1 MAPTD
6 LKLASYYI
14 NRELSQLEF
23 CRRVLFMARD
33 TDLPVLE
40 RLRYLSI
47 TSGILDEFFEIRVAG
62 LKQQADYGAVQRDAD
77 NLSAE
82 EQLEHVAAAA
92 KILITDLYASLNDDL
107 LPELKAQNIR
117 LLRSS
122 EWTDAQVNWLKRF
135 FSREVAPII
144 SPVGLDP
151 AHPFPEPAN
160 KNLAFIVT
168 LEGRDAFGRD
178 SRRAIV
184 QAPRSLP
191 RVIQLPEDCSD
202 GEECFVLLAS
212 IVRHFVSDLFLG
224 MTATGC
230 HQFRVTR
237 NSDLFVDEEAVDDLL
252 LALEGEL
259 SSRRFGD
266 AVRLEVAI
274 DCPQEVADFLV
285 TQFSLTEQDL
295 YYCQGPVNLGRLE
308 AIPEL
313 VERADLKF
321 PAFRPRIPERLRQSE
336 NIFSTI
342 AEGDILLHHPYE
354 SFAPFIEMLHQA
366 ASDPQVVSIRQ
377 TLYRTGAESGVANAL
392 LKAARAGKDVLVV
405 IELRA
410 RFDEAANIELANAL
424 QAAGAQVVYGVVGH
438 KTHAKMCMIIRREG
452 RRLVRYV
459 HLGTGNYHERTAR
472 AYTDYGLLS
481 SDQDLGQDV
490 QKIFQQIAALGKAGK
505 LRAILQ
511 SPFTLYSGVLELI
524 EIQRQKAL
532 QGEPALIQAKMNAL
546 TEPSVIRALYSAS
559 QAGVH
564 VDLIIRGI
572 CCLRPGVKGVS
583 ENIRVRSIVG
593 RFLEHMRVYCFG
605 VDDEREVYL
614 SSADW
619 MDRNL
624 FRRVEACFP
633 VRDVVLAKR
642 VYREAITNYLN
653 DNTQAWELTSDG
665 SYRKFKGRG
674 RPHTAQG
681 ALMMEL
687 TEHA

>member
-1 MAPTD
+1 M
-6 LKLASYYI
+6 
-14 NRELSQLEF
+14 N
-23 CRRVLFMARD
+23 
-33 TDLPVLE
+33 
-40 RLRYLSI
+40 
-47 TSGILDEFFEIRVAG
+47 DE
-62 LKQQADYGAVQRDAD
+62 
-77 NLSAE
+77 
-82 EQLEHVAAAA
+82 
-92 KILITDLYASLNDDL
+92 L
-107 LPELKAQNIR
+107 LPELKAQKIR

-122 EWTDAQVNWLKRF
+122 EWTEAQVNWLKRF
-135 FSREVAPII
+135 FAREVAPII

-212 IVRHFVSDLFLG
+212 VVRYFVSDLFLG

-274 DCPQEVADFLV
+274 DCPQEVAVFLV

-321 PAFRPRIPERLRQSE
+321 PAFRPRTPERLRQSE

-410 RFDEAANIELANAL
+410 RFDEAANIQWAKTLEE
-424 QAAGAQVVYGVVGH
+424 AGAHVVYGLVGLKIH
-438 KTHAKMCMIIRREG
+438 SKMTLVIRKENNRI
-452 RRLVRYV
+452 VRYS
-459 HLGTGNYHERTAR
+459 HIGTGNYNSLTAR
-472 AYTDYGLLS
+472 TYTDFGL
-481 SDQDLGQDV
+481 
-490 QKIFQQIAALGKAGK
+490 
-505 LRAILQ
+505 
-511 SPFTLYSGVLELI
+511 
-524 EIQRQKAL
+524 
-532 QGEPALIQAKMNAL
+532 
-546 TEPSVIRALYSAS
+546 
-559 QAGVH
+559 
-564 VDLIIRGI
+564 
-572 CCLRPGVKGVS
+572 
-583 ENIRVRSIVG
+583 
-593 RFLEHMRVYCFG
+593 
-605 VDDEREVYL
+605 
-614 SSADW
+614 
-619 MDRNL
+619 
-624 FRRVEACFP
+624 
-633 VRDVVLAKR
+633 
-642 VYREAITNYLN
+642 
-653 DNTQAWELTSDG
+653 LTSDNIIG
-665 SYRKFKGRG
+665 NEIGELFNSLTAYGKQREFQTLLVAPFQLRERMKELIKNEMSYGEAGHIRMK
-674 RPHTAQG
+674 
-681 ALMMEL
+681 MNEEL
-687 TEHA
+687 VA

>member
-1 MAPTD
+1 
-6 LKLASYYI
+6 
-14 NRELSQLEF
+14 
-23 CRRVLFMARD
+23 
-33 TDLPVLE
+33 
-40 RLRYLSI
+40 
-47 TSGILDEFFEIRVAG
+47 
-62 LKQQADYGAVQRDAD
+62 
-77 NLSAE
+77 
-82 EQLEHVAAAA
+82 
-92 KILITDLYASLNDDL
+92 
-107 LPELKAQNIR
+107 
-117 LLRSS
+117 
-122 EWTDAQVNWLKRF
+122 
-135 FSREVAPII
+135 
-144 SPVGLDP
+144 
-151 AHPFPEPAN
+151 
-160 KNLAFIVT
+160 
-168 LEGRDAFGRD
+168 
-178 SRRAIV
+178 
-184 QAPRSLP
+184 
-191 RVIQLPEDCSD
+191 
-202 GEECFVLLAS
+202 
-212 IVRHFVSDLFLG
+212 
-224 MTATGC
+224 
-230 HQFRVTR
+230 
-237 NSDLFVDEEAVDDLL
+237 
-252 LALEGEL
+252 
-259 SSRRFGD
+259 
-266 AVRLEVAI
+266 
-274 DCPQEVADFLV
+274 
-285 TQFSLTEQDL
+285 
-295 YYCQGPVNLGRLE
+295 
-308 AIPEL
+308 
-313 VERADLKF
+313 
-321 PAFRPRIPERLRQSE
+321 LRQSE

-354 SFAPFIEMLHQA
+354 SFAPFIEKLHQA

-674 RPHTAQG
+674 KPHTAQG